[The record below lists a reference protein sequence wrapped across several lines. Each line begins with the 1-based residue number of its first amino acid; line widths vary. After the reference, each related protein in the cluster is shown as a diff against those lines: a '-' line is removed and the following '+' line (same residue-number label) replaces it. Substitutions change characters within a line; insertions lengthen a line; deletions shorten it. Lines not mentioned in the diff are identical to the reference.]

1 MHARVVGN
9 GLPVQLE
16 LSAGQANDAPMAELL
31 LNDLPQG
38 AVVLADRASDADWIR
53 DIIDDQDSLCGLLP
67 CPVNKSPMIA
77 WPFSVVCA
85 TAVGQDFNAV
95 FELRSAVR
103 TVIYSKLSR
112 S

>member
-1 MHARVVGN
+1 MSVGHRI
-9 GLPVQLE
+9 VQAMLVLRIACD
-16 LSAGQANDAPMAELL
+16 LSLL
-31 LNDLPQG
+31 
-38 AVVLADRASDADWIR
+38 A
-53 DIIDDQDSLCGLLP
+53 LCGLLP
-67 CPVNKSPMIA
+67 CPVTKSPRIA